1 MFGSIGMT
9 ELIVI
14 FVVALIVIG
23 PKRLPD
29 LAKTL
34 GKTFRD
40 FKRATSDF
48 QESINLDDDFEFEPS
63 KTEESA
69 HAGTDWDESEKNRI
83 DPAGEHPG
91 GDAPDKEDP
100 ENEPGEDPI
109 SRDAPDKENPENE
122 PGEDPLAGDK
132 EVSENEP
139 GENEPADSP
148 ESSAPPEG
156 SGDSAD
162 EPPKERTQTT

>member
-1 MFGSIGMT
+1 MFGSIGIT

-34 GKTFRD
+34 GKTLRD

-48 QESINLDDDFEFEPS
+48 QESISLDEDFDIEPS
-63 KTEESA
+63 RMEDSA
-69 HAGTDWDESEKNRI
+69 HAGNDLDDSEKNRI
-83 DPAGEHPG
+83 DPGGEHTGEEHSGEDAAHEEHPG
-91 GDAPDKEDP
+91 EDAADKED
-100 ENEPGEDPI
+100 
-109 SRDAPDKENPENE
+109 S
-122 PGEDPLAGDK
+122 
-132 EVSENEP
+132 
-139 GENEPADSP
+139 ENEPADSA
-148 ESSAPPEG
+148 ESSSPSEG

>member
-1 MFGSIGMT
+1 MFGSIGIT

-34 GKTFRD
+34 GKTLRD

-48 QESINLDDDFEFEPS
+48 QESINLDDDFEIEPS
-63 KTEESA
+63 KTEDSA
-69 HAGTDWDESEKNRI
+69 HAGTDVEESEENRI
-83 DPAGEHPG
+83 DPAGEHP
-91 GDAPDKEDP
+91 DKEH
-100 ENEPGEDPI
+100 PGEEHPDE
-109 SRDAPDKENPENE
+109 DA
-122 PGEDPLAGDK
+122 AGQ

-139 GENEPADSP
+139 CGEHPGEEHPD
-148 ESSAPPEG
+148 
-156 SGDSAD
+156 
-162 EPPKERTQTT
+162 

>member
-1 MFGSIGMT
+1 MFGSIGIT

-34 GKTFRD
+34 GKTLRD

-48 QESINLDDDFEFEPS
+48 QESINLDDDFEIEPS
-63 KTEESA
+63 KTEDSA
-69 HAGTDWDESEKNRI
+69 HAGTDWEESEENRI
-83 DPAGEHPG
+83 DPAGEHPDK
-91 GDAPDKEDP
+91 DAADKEDS
-100 ENEPGEDPI
+100 ENEPGEDH
-109 SRDAPDKENPENE
+109 
-122 PGEDPLAGDK
+122 LAGDAADK
-132 EVSENEP
+132 EDA
-139 GENEPADSP
+139 ENEPADSP

>member
-1 MFGSIGMT
+1 MFGSIGIT

-34 GKTFRD
+34 GKTLRD

-48 QESINLDDDFEFEPS
+48 QESINLDDDFEIEPS
-63 KTEESA
+63 KTEDSA

-83 DPAGEHPG
+83 DPG
-91 GDAPDKEDP
+91 GDAPEKEDP
-100 ENEPGEDPI
+100 ENEPGE
-109 SRDAPDKENPENE
+109 SEQ
-122 PGEDPLAGDK
+122 GEDHLAGDAADK
-132 EVSENEP
+132 EDP
-139 GENEPADSP
+139 ENEPADSP
-148 ESSAPPEG
+148 ESSSPPED